1 MYCIVQTYAL
11 AGLGSGITEGILT
24 NPFEVVKVF
33 LKLPFGK
40 AMILLKDYTHCIF
53 EKDSNERFLC
63 V

>member
-40 AMILLKDYTHCIF
+40 AMIY
-53 EKDSNERFLC
+53 
-63 V
+63 